1 MQKEAIPMP
10 KAVIFFAPGLEEC
23 EGLVTVD
30 LLRRAGV
37 DVTIA
42 AVSEKRKIT
51 GSHDVTVKCDALAE
65 DVDLSGMDAVIL
77 PGGGRGTE
85 NLYRSALVCRAAKQ
99 FADAGK
105 LVAAICAAPTVL
117 GRIGL
122 LSDKRA
128 TCYPGCE
135 DQLFCAKYVDAET
148 VTDGNIITASGLGAA
163 IPFALAIIAYLL
175 GQDEAERIRGKI
187 VYRH

>member
-1 MQKEAIPMP
+1 MS

-37 DVTIA
+37 EVQIC
-42 AVSEKRKIT
+42 AVADT
-51 GSHDVTVKCDALAE
+51 LTVAGAHGIRIVCDAPAQNA
-65 DVDLSGMDAVIL
+65 DPDADAVIL
-77 PGGGRGTE
+77 PGGIPGTPNLAASKTVCEFVRAFHKSGR
-85 NLYRSALVCRAAKQ
+85 
-99 FADAGK
+99 

-135 DQLFCAKYVDAET
+135 DQLFCAKYEIAET
-148 VTDGNIITASGLGAA
+148 VTDGSIITASGLGAA
-163 IPFALAIIAYLL
+163 IPFGLAIIAALL
-175 GQDEAERIRGKI
+175 GQDEAERIRKKI
-187 VYRH
+187 NYLH

>member
-1 MQKEAIPMP
+1 MS

-42 AVSEKRKIT
+42 AVSDKLKIT
-51 GSHDVTVKCDALAE
+51 GSHDIIVKCDALAE
-65 DVDLSGMDAVIL
+65 DVDLKAMDAVIL

-85 NLYRSALVCRAAKQ
+85 NLYRSGLVCRAAKQ
-99 FADAGK
+99 FAEAGK

-135 DQLFCAKYVDAET
+135 EQLFCAEVVDAET
-148 VTDGNIITASGLGAA
+148 VTDGNIITGRSLGAA
-163 IPFALAIIAYLL
+163 IPFALAVITALL
-175 GQDEAERIRGKI
+175 GAEEAEHIRRKI
-187 VYRH
+187 VYQH

>member
-1 MQKEAIPMP
+1 MA

-42 AVSEKRKIT
+42 AVSDKRKVT
-51 GSHDVTVKCDALAE
+51 GSRDITVKCDALAA
-65 DVDLSGMDAVIL
+65 DVDLKAMDAVIL
-77 PGGGRGTE
+77 PGGVRGTE
-85 NLYRSALVCRAAKQ
+85 NLYRSGLVCRAAKQ
-99 FADAGK
+99 FAEAGK

-135 DQLFCAKYVDAET
+135 DQLFCAKYEIAET

-163 IPFALAIIAYLL
+163 IPFGLAIIAALL
-175 GQDEAERIRGKI
+175 GQDEADRIRKKI
-187 VYRH
+187 NYLH